1 MGDSACLMQPFSYT
15 SGIPNEANEGNPIH
29 ALVQSISF
37 GRFMSESLAWEKWS
51 TFSHNRYVEEAERY
65 SRPGSVAQKKAF
77 FEAHYKK
84 IAAQKAAAMLEQANA
99 ASNNET
105 AEEEVANNI
114 NPPDSEI
121 VIPNSNEV
129 IDQQH
134 VVATP
139 NTAAYSFVNDNEY
152 GSNAEKGQ
160 FESRIVDGAD
170 LVPENHVFVVN
181 SLEVEKSNQLRD
193 VDNHKL
199 AETEL
204 GGTPQ
209 MEKPLLRSS
218 NSNQDSLASMSKKK
232 PSLSSS
238 SSLIHGRATKV
249 PSSPAKDVD
258 PIGPKKDNNATPMIM
273 KSAIHSADKKRSTP
287 KSHYKSVN
295 FTPIREINRFTS
307 KVIRKIESSR
317 PGASSSKT
325 FKDCLTPLKT
335 PTTVSK
341 NEVRRHP
348 SATPWSA
355 ERRARTPLDPSAPE
369 SIKVSQKWRL
379 LPTENK
385 MQTPILSTPFSFR
398 TEERA
403 ARRKKICISLPFLPC
418 CFQKLEDKFNAND
431 AQKVQL
437 QTKIMEK
444 AETEI
449 RKLRQSLCFKARP
462 LPSFYKERK
471 EQQNEMN
478 KIPLA
483 HPESPKL
490 GRKPTR
496 IMAESTSS
504 LPPQRPSIKRS
515 GSKPLHGKDYQ
526 TTPTRSLTPQSIVDT
541 HENTSPNIQMDSHI
555 HKYRT

>member
-1 MGDSACLMQPFSYT
+1 MSDSACLMQPFSYT
-15 SGIPNEANEGNPIH
+15 SGISNEANEGNPIH
-29 ALVQSISF
+29 DLGQSISF

-51 TFSHNRYVEEAERY
+51 TFSNNRYVEEAERY

-84 IAAQKAAAMLEQANA
+84 IAAQKAAALLEQANA

-114 NPPDSEI
+114 SPPDSEI
-121 VIPNSNEV
+121 VIPYSNEV

-139 NTAAYSFVNDNEY
+139 YTAAYSFVNDNDF

-181 SLEVEKSNQLRD
+181 SLEVEQSNQLRD

-238 SSLIHGRATKV
+238 SSLIQGRATKV

-258 PIGPKKDNNATPMIM
+258 PICPKKDNNATPMIM

-295 FTPIREINRFTS
+295 FTPIREINRLTS

-325 FKDCLTPLKT
+325 SKDCSTPLKT

-348 SATPWSA
+348 SAAPWSA
-355 ERRARTPLDPSAPE
+355 ERRARTPLDPSASE
-369 SIKVSQKWRL
+369 STKVSQKWRL

-385 MQTPILSTPFSFR
+385 MQSPILSTPFSFR

-462 LPSFYKERK
+462 LPSFYKEIK

-483 HPESPKL
+483 PRSPKL
-490 GRKPTR
+490 GRKPTC

-504 LPPQRPSIKRS
+504 LPPHRPSIKRS
-515 GSKPLHGKDYQ
+515 GSKHLHGKHNQ
-526 TTPTRSLTPQSIVDT
+526 TPTRSLTPQSVVDT
-541 HENTSPNIQMDSHI
+541 HENTSPNIQMDSHN

>member
-403 ARRKKICISLPFLPC
+403 ARRKK
-418 CFQKLEDKFNAND
+418 KLEDKFNAND

>member
-379 LPTENK
+379 LPTDCSKYLSACRNK

-403 ARRKKICISLPFLPC
+403 ARRKK
-418 CFQKLEDKFNAND
+418 KLEDKFNAND

>member
-1 MGDSACLMQPFSYT
+1 MSDSACLMQPFSYT
-15 SGIPNEANEGNPIH
+15 SGISNEANEGNPIH
-29 ALVQSISF
+29 DLGQSISF

-51 TFSHNRYVEEAERY
+51 TFSNNRYVEEAERY

-84 IAAQKAAAMLEQANA
+84 IAAQKAAALLEQANA

-114 NPPDSEI
+114 SPPDSEI
-121 VIPNSNEV
+121 VIPYSNEV

-139 NTAAYSFVNDNEY
+139 YTAAYSFVNDNDF

-181 SLEVEKSNQLRD
+181 SLEVEQSNQLRD

-238 SSLIHGRATKV
+238 SSLIQGRATKV

-258 PIGPKKDNNATPMIM
+258 PICPKKDNNATPMIM

-295 FTPIREINRFTS
+295 FTPIREINRLTS

-325 FKDCLTPLKT
+325 SKDCSTPLKT

-348 SATPWSA
+348 SAAPWSA
-355 ERRARTPLDPSAPE
+355 ERRARTPLDPSASE
-369 SIKVSQKWRL
+369 STKVSQKWRL
-379 LPTENK
+379 LPTDCSKYLSACRNK
-385 MQTPILSTPFSFR
+385 MQSPILSTPFSFR

-403 ARRKKICISLPFLPC
+403 ARRKK
-418 CFQKLEDKFNAND
+418 KLEDKFNAND

-462 LPSFYKERK
+462 LPSFYKEIK

-483 HPESPKL
+483 PRSPKL
-490 GRKPTR
+490 GRKPTC

-504 LPPQRPSIKRS
+504 LPPHRPSIKRS
-515 GSKPLHGKDYQ
+515 GSKHLHGKHNQ
-526 TTPTRSLTPQSIVDT
+526 TPTRSLTPQSVVDT
-541 HENTSPNIQMDSHI
+541 HENTSPNIQMDSHN

>member
-1 MGDSACLMQPFSYT
+1 MSDSACLMQPFSYT
-15 SGIPNEANEGNPIH
+15 SGISNEANEGNPIH
-29 ALVQSISF
+29 DLGQSISF

-51 TFSHNRYVEEAERY
+51 TFSNNRYVEEAERY

-84 IAAQKAAAMLEQANA
+84 IAAQKAAALLEQANA

-114 NPPDSEI
+114 SPPDSEI
-121 VIPNSNEV
+121 VIPYSNEV

-139 NTAAYSFVNDNEY
+139 YTAAYSFVNDNDF

-181 SLEVEKSNQLRD
+181 SLEVEQSNQLRD

-238 SSLIHGRATKV
+238 SSLIQGRATKV

-258 PIGPKKDNNATPMIM
+258 PICPKKDNNATPMIM

-295 FTPIREINRFTS
+295 FTPIREINRLTS

-325 FKDCLTPLKT
+325 SKDCSTPLKT

-348 SATPWSA
+348 SAAPWSA
-355 ERRARTPLDPSAPE
+355 ERRARTPLDPSASE
-369 SIKVSQKWRL
+369 STKVSQKWRL

-385 MQTPILSTPFSFR
+385 MQSPILSTPFSFR

-403 ARRKKICISLPFLPC
+403 ARRKK
-418 CFQKLEDKFNAND
+418 KLEDKFNAND

-462 LPSFYKERK
+462 LPSFYKEIK

-483 HPESPKL
+483 PRSPKL
-490 GRKPTR
+490 GRKPTC

-504 LPPQRPSIKRS
+504 LPPHRPSIKRS
-515 GSKPLHGKDYQ
+515 GSKHLHGKHNQ
-526 TTPTRSLTPQSIVDT
+526 TPTRSLTPQSVVDT
-541 HENTSPNIQMDSHI
+541 HENTSPNIQMDSHN

>member
-29 ALVQSISF
+29 ALGQSISF

-84 IAAQKAAAMLEQANA
+84 IAAQKAAALLEQANA

-114 NPPDSEI
+114 SPHDSEI

-139 NTAAYSFVNDNEY
+139 YTAAYAFVNDNEY

-160 FESRIVDGAD
+160 FENRMVDGAD
-170 LVPENHVFVVN
+170 LVPEKHVFMVN
-181 SLEVEKSNQLRD
+181 SLEVEQSNQLRD

-199 AETEL
+199 AEMEL
-204 GGTPQ
+204 GGTPE

-249 PSSPAKDVD
+249 PSSPAKDMD
-258 PIGPKKDNNATPMIM
+258 PICPKKDNNATPMIM
-273 KSAIHSADKKRSTP
+273 KSAIHSADKKKSTP

-295 FTPIREINRFTS
+295 FTPIREINRLTS

-317 PGASSSKT
+317 PGAISSKT
-325 FKDCLTPLKT
+325 SKDCLTPLKT

-355 ERRARTPLDPSAPE
+355 ERRARTPLDPSASE
-369 SIKVSQKWRL
+369 RTKVSQKWRL

-385 MQTPILSTPFSFR
+385 MQSPILSTPFSFR

-437 QTKIMEK
+437 QTKIKEK

-478 KIPLA
+478 KMPLA
-483 HPESPKL
+483 HPQSPKL

-515 GSKPLHGKDYQ
+515 GSKHLHGKDSQ
-526 TTPTRSLTPQSIVDT
+526 TPTRTLTPQSIVDT
-541 HENTSPNIQMDSHI
+541 HENTSPNIQMDSHS